1 MVAHR
6 TDLRPSVARPMAR
19 LTDPRPS
26 VDSRPSADHHSAR
39 PASAAAAPHLSTVPL
54 PLPQPPH
61 MECLPVPRPNTEH
74 HLTVD
79 PPRPS
84 LDRLHSVALPSV
96 DPLSGEAVS
105 EAAAALTLAHRP
117 RTAPLLLRPART
129 VLLLR
134 AAHLTVEDHSED
146 RLRPLVVAREDTRP
160 VGARVETEDGL
171 REVARVE
178 MEAGHQVAAR
188 VETEAGRPVVARED
202 SEDLDQDLHSV
213 DRRSAAAPPRPAMER
228 RQCHRRCPRSTRPT
242 VDTHKALLTSQDN
255 AIERATCSSRVNIHF
270 VTPTTTLYL
279 LMLTTIAQAMGPI
292 TDGGQWSSL
301 NRR

>member
-6 TDLRPSVARPMAR
+6 TDPRPSVARPMAR

-26 VDSRPSADHHSAR
+26 VDSRPSADHHSAL
-39 PASAAAAPHLSTVPL
+39 PASAAAAPHLSTAPL

-61 MECLPVPRPNTEH
+61 MACLPVPRPNTEH

-84 LDRLHSVALPSV
+84 EDHLHSVALPSV
-96 DPLSGEAVS
+96 DLHSAVAVS
-105 EAAAALTLAHRP
+105 EAAALTVAHRP
-117 RTAPLLLRPART
+117 RTVPLLLRPALT

-134 AAHLTVEDHSED
+134 AAHLTVDHSE
-146 RLRPLVVAREDTRP
+146 VAREDTRP
-160 VGARVETEDGL
+160 VGARVETEDGQ

-188 VETEAGRPVVARED
+188 VETEAGRPVAARED
-202 SEDLDQDLHSV
+202 SVGPDPDLHSE

-255 AIERATCSSRVNIHF
+255 AIKRATCSSRVNIHF

-279 LMLTTIAQAMGPI
+279 LMLTTIAQAMGPT

-301 NRR
+301 YRR